1 MRHYPTFSFKNISF
15 YFESYFPAFI
25 SAIIASA
32 SSHWFSFR
40 SITIA
45 GGAITSISLL
55 VTALFA
61 DSINH
66 VAVAFAFTGKTKSC
80 LQSSEEMSQH
90 LLCNNTPSL
99 STNNMS
105 LSKKTFLSLRKE

>member
-1 MRHYPTFSFKNISF
+1 MLDV
-15 YFESYFPAFI
+15 ESYFPAFI

-40 SITIA
+40 SITIV

-55 VTALFA
+55 VAAIFA

-66 VAVAFAFTGKTKSC
+66 IAVVFAFTGKTNY
-80 LQSSEEMSQH
+80 
-90 LLCNNTPSL
+90 CNT
-99 STNNMS
+99 
-105 LSKKTFLSLRKE
+105 